1 VQVKADPLH
10 LPFAEK
16 SVDACLLAHTLPWC
30 SDPHRLLREADR
42 VLIDDGWMILTGFN
56 PVSLMGLRKLV
67 PVLRNKPPITAACL
81 PDAPA
86 GLAVV
91 AEF

>member
-1 VQVKADPLH
+1 MSRWREIRAGEGRSAAFALCRKVRRC
-10 LPFAEK
+10 LPAG
-16 SVDACLLAHTLPWC
+16 AYLPWC

-67 PVLRNKPPITAACL
+67 PVLRKRLITAGCL
-81 PDAPA
+81 R
-86 GLAVV
+86 
-91 AEF
+91 

>member
-1 VQVKADPLH
+1 
-10 LPFAEK
+10 
-16 SVDACLLAHTLPWC
+16 
-30 SDPHRLLREADR
+30 

-81 PDAPA
+81 PYASA